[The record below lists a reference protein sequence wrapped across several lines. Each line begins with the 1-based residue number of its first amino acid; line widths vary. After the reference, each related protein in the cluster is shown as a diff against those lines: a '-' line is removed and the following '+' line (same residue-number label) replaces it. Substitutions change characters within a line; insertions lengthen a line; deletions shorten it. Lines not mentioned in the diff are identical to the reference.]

1 MSEIPL
7 TRDSK
12 ELLAIIYKEYLDKI
26 NNGIDK
32 RTAKMIF
39 SGSDEVSTLVPTW
52 LYEDVKETMY
62 ELQRKQLL
70 ICQDGS
76 NKIYRA
82 FITDELIIYME
93 TVIPR
98 TVKKILSVADILSF
112 LK

>member
-1 MSEIPL
+1 MDEIQM

-12 ELLAIIYKEYLDKI
+12 ELLAIIYKEYLQNI

-32 RTAKMIF
+32 RTAKFI
-39 SGSDEVSTLVPTW
+39 SGGSDEISELAPTW

-62 ELQRKQLL
+62 ELERKDLL
-70 ICQDGS
+70 ICQNAS

-82 FITDELIIYME
+82 WITDELIIYME